1 MSRPPLRASRA
12 LAALAAVALLVTGC
26 ATTPTGRVVLLPSSD
41 GAPAAVVVN
50 PAGEA
55 VVLDKPYAAATV
67 ARGDIAPYTATPD
80 EVKQRFGAALAA
92 QPPVPQRFVLYF
104 VENSDELVPASRV
117 SFEDAFAAI
126 ARYPVADIVVVGHTD
141 RSGNDAVNDALALR
155 RAESVRAAL
164 VRRGVPAD
172 SVVAIGRGK
181 REPLVPTPD
190 GVPEPRNRRVE
201 IVVR

>member
-12 LAALAAVALLVTGC
+12 LAALAAVALLATGC

-50 PAGEA
+50 PTGEA
-55 VVLDKPYAAATV
+55 VVLDKPYAAATMS
-67 ARGDIAPYTATPD
+67 RGDIAPYAATPE
-80 EVKQRFGAALAA
+80 EVKSRFGAALAA
-92 QPPVPQRFVLYF
+92 QPPAPVRFVLYF
-104 VENSDELVPASRV
+104 VENSEELTPASRV
-117 SFEDAFAAI
+117 SFDEAYTEI
-126 ARYPVADIVVVGHTD
+126 ARHPVPDIVVIGHTD

-155 RAESVRAAL
+155 RAQSVRGAL
-164 VRRGVPAD
+164 LRRGVPAD
-172 SVVAIGRGK
+172 SVVAFGRGK